1 MKTNPPFV
9 KSEDSVINEQ
19 SSFPFS
25 TRLARRLHTRFGYA
39 PETANS
45 IADAFLLGKGS
56 RHEWS

>member
-9 KSEDSVINEQ
+9 KPDDSAIDEQ
-19 SSFPFS
+19 CSFSFS
-25 TRLARRLHTRFGYA
+25 TQLARRLHTRHGYA

-45 IADAFLLGKGS
+45 IADAFLLGKGG

>member
-1 MKTNPPFV
+1 MKTNCNDV
-9 KSEDSVINEQ
+9 KHNDGPSNVLNGF
-19 SSFPFS
+19 SFN

-45 IADAFLLGKGS
+45 IADAFLLGKGG